1 MGRALA
7 SLVRYVETVAPR
19 QDGLVSAAELRAI
32 VDAQCPNLWAL
43 VAKGETS
50 SPADEAIS

>member
-43 VAKGETS
+43 VARSETS
-50 SPADEAIS
+50 APADESVV